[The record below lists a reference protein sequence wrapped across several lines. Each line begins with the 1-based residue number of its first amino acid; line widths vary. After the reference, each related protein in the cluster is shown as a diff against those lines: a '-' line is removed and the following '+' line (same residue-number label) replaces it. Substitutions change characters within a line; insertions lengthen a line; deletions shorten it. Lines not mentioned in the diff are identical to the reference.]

1 MMIDL
6 TSRLVGLRLVWS
18 WWSSFGAIARRY
30 FKLLMS
36 SYDVSALVGFWLPVR
51 IILRRM
57 FRIVWRDCLWVVF
70 SFRSFLGVLFWF
82 TVFGLCL
89 LIDFHVQKF
98 LWILFLLFSHHNGP
112 HTKPHIG
119 DMGGRWQVLVIFET
133 MLILSQGTL
142 WFARQHIDLPFTVF
156 DLDLNCRLFCF
167 MILLDFVFISC
178 FIKYRL
184 CLRHLEYWISYFLC
198 CMVVEKKNFM
208 LFANSIWKVTCYL
221 FLDWG
226 FFDPSFCFSSSHIF
240 MTFSRNAMFWSAVIF
255 VFFSWLFSFSEFI
268 SGLGF
273 SCYCIYHFVLEF
285 VNKCCK

>member
-198 CMVVEKKNFM
+198 CMVVEKKNFYVICKFNLKSDLLLIFRLRFLWSFF
-208 LFANSIWKVTCYL
+208 LF
-221 FLDWG
+221 
-226 FFDPSFCFSSSHIF
+226 FFFPYFYD
-240 MTFSRNAMFWSAVIF
+240 
-255 VFFSWLFSFSEFI
+255 FF
-268 SGLGF
+268 
-273 SCYCIYHFVLEF
+273 
-285 VNKCCK
+285 